1 MSSFLEINA
10 RDRVLRLADQD
21 SFKEFLPPP
30 QRVVSSHLAELG
42 LPVAFDDGI
51 VIGSAMI
58 DGHPVL
64 VGAQEGRFMGGSV
77 GEIHGA
83 KLTGLLRRA
92 VIERPAAVVLLPD
105 SGGVR
110 LQEANAGLTAVAEIQ
125 RGLLQVRAAGITV
138 IAAIGGSNGCYGG
151 MAIALSSSDWII
163 MSEEGRLSVSG
174 PEVIETAAGV
184 EEFDSQDRA
193 LVWRTMGGKHRRLT
207 GDAVALVRD
216 DVGKFRA
223 AIVGLLGRCRPL
235 GVAALRTRHRTLG
248 ERIRKFGDCADATV
262 FWSRL
267 GVIDSAGIPDLD
279 ADTFNKLLGTLP

>member
-1 MSSFLEINA
+1 MSSFLEISA
-10 RDRVLRLADQD
+10 RDRVLRLVDRH
-21 SFKEFLPPP
+21 SFREFLAPP
-30 QRVVSSHLAELG
+30 QRIVSPHLAELG
-42 LPVAFDDGI
+42 LPIAFDDGI

-58 DGHPVL
+58 EGNPVL

-92 VIERPAAVVLLPD
+92 LMERPAAVVLLPD

-125 RGLLQVRAAGITV
+125 RSLLQVRAAGVTV
-138 IAAIGGSNGCYGG
+138 ITAIGGANGCYGG

-174 PEVIETAAGV
+174 PEVIETAGGV
-184 EEFDSQDRA
+184 EEFDSKDRA
-193 LVWRTMGGKHRRLT
+193 LTWRTMGGKHRRLT

-216 DVGKFRA
+216 DVGEFRA
-223 AIVGLLGRCRPL
+223 AITSLLCRRRPL
-235 GVAALRTRHRTLG
+235 SVASLRAHHHTLG
-248 ERIRKFGDCADATV
+248 NRIKRFGDCADATV
-262 FWSRL
+262 YWSRL
-267 GVIDSAGIPDLD
+267 GVVDSARIPDLE
-279 ADTFNKLLGTLP
+279 ADKFNELVGTLP